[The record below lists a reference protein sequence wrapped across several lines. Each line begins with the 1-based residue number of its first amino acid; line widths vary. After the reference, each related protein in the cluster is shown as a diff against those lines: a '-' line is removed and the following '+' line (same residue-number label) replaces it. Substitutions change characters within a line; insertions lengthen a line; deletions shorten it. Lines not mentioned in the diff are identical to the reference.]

1 MANWAYVE
9 NGQVVELYHSLP
21 VNWKNVSN
29 FFALE
34 NDTVSLRNLGWYPVQ
49 NNTLELQ
56 KNQQYGETTYFF
68 DKRKKIVI
76 ENTLIVDRPLEDPKI
91 LKYNFFTNLR
101 QRRNELLLESDWTQA
116 IDLQNIKEESWKKNW
131 AIYRQQLRDL
141 PMIYEQ
147 TYNINMSELDIT
159 FPSKPNS

>member
-1 MANWAYVE
+1 MIGWAYVE

-21 VNWKNVSN
+21 INWKNVSN

-91 LKYNFFTNLR
+91 LKYNFDKFIGTAKKVYE
-101 QRRNELLLESDWTQA
+101 RRELKLDKKEISILKYLNEHH
-116 IDLQNIKEESWKKNW
+116 
-131 AIYRQQLRDL
+131 
-141 PMIYEQ
+141 
-147 TYNINMSELDIT
+147 
-159 FPSKPNS
+159 